1 MISIREYAKAHG
13 VSYEAIRSQV
23 ARYMDREVDGFRLS
37 DHINKVGRTQYIDDE
52 GAAFLDERRSR
63 SPIVVQQEERDE
75 TIERLRKRVD
85 DLQARLIE
93 AQDEYRALL
102 QDKHEIEMR
111 EQALL
116 VDKQM
121 IDEIKAGAAE
131 AKAKAEEAEAARK
144 RAEEE
149 AADARAQAEQQEKSA
164 RESREE
170 ADLLRAEVEL
180 QEKAAQEARAEAAQ
194 AERAAE
200 EAKGRADKM
209 ENAGLLARI
218 FRSW

>member
-1 MISIREYAKAHG
+1 MISIKEYAKSHG
-13 VSYEAIRSQV
+13 VSYEAVRSQV

-52 GAAFLDERRSR
+52 GTAFLDERRSR

-149 AADARAQAEQQEKSA
+149 AADARARVEQQE
-164 RESREE
+164 RETKEAREE
-170 ADLLRAEVEL
+170 ANRL
-180 QEKAAQEARAEAAQ
+180 RAEAAE

-200 EAKGRADKM
+200 EAKGRANKM

-218 FRSW
+218 FKSW

>member
-149 AADARAQAEQQEKSA
+149 AADARARVEQQE
-164 RESREE
+164 RETKEAREE
-170 ADLLRAEVEL
+170 ANRL
-180 QEKAAQEARAEAAQ
+180 RAEAAE

-200 EAKGRADKM
+200 EAKGRANKM

-218 FRSW
+218 FKSW